1 MLNILLT
8 NDDGILAPGLL
19 ILREQLKAFANVVVI
34 APETDS
40 SGCGSS
46 ISLSSVLRIRQ
57 LEKDVFALRGTPA
70 DCVHAALTGLL
81 PAHPDI
87 VISGINNRSNL
98 GDDIIYSGTF
108 GAAYE
113 GRRLKYPALAIS
125 MASTHAEPCYQ
136 TGARVCQKVLEI
148 FHYQAYYHQG
158 VVNINVPDIDYQE
171 LRGFKVTQLGQRP
184 YSHEIVREQDPRG
197 NDYFWLGARKEPE
210 NDLDPC
216 TDFYAIAHH
225 QVSMTPIC
233 LNLGDQNMMV
243 ELDKFFN

>member
-1 MLNILLT
+1 MMNILLT

-19 ILREQLKAFANVVVI
+19 ILREHLKAFANVVVI

-57 LEKDVFALRGTPA
+57 LEKDVFSLRGTPA

-113 GRRLKYPALAIS
+113 GRRLKYPALALS
-125 MASTHAEPCYQ
+125 MVSSKDEPSYQ
-136 TGARVCQKVLEI
+136 TAAMVCQKVLEV
-148 FHYQAYYHQG
+148 FHNHSYYQQG
-158 VVNINVPDIDYQE
+158 VININVPDLVYHDIK
-171 LRGFKVTQLGQRP
+171 GFKITQLGQRP
-184 YSHEIVREQDPRG
+184 YSNPIIRDKDPRG
-197 NDYFWLGARKEPE
+197 NSYFWLGARKEPE

-216 TDFYAIAHH
+216 TDFYAVAHH
-225 QVSMTPIC
+225 QVSMTPIR
-233 LNLGDQNMMV
+233 LNLGDQPMMT
-243 ELDKFFN
+243 ELNNFFN